1 MTEDSIMKGKALYEK
16 HCVSCH
22 GESGKGGNGIPDL
35 TDGLWIHG
43 DTDGEIFH
51 VITDGTKGP
60 TPMKGFKKELTK
72 KMRWQLVNYIKSLKK
87 TGEDKQ

>member
-1 MTEDSIMKGKALYEK
+1 MKSTVSHVTENRAK
-16 HCVSCH
+16 
-22 GESGKGGNGIPDL
+22 GNGIPDL

-60 TPMKGFKKELTK
+60 TPMKGFKKRIDKENEVAACQLHKKSEKDRRIRIHNFFKVLT
-72 KMRWQLVNYIKSLKK
+72 
-87 TGEDKQ
+87 